1 MGGELQ
7 YLTNETSYVLL
18 PPASVQSTHWWC
30 RRTRLVSKVLKL
42 TGNVVSTF
50 VKLKYLETW
59 IVNFTV
65 IRACFSKLC
74 ISQGGCSL
82 MVFSRRDCSVFTVV
96 EYTQPWWS
104 PLLALSVEKHQY
116 HYFYTDLL
124 LSICF
129 YSFSTVP
136 FEERVFTVLKWLQ
149 LPANKRLFVFFQNK
163 DFTKGR
169 WKNINVNY
177 VCFDSIPSKTTLSRQ
192 AGFLYA
198 VSGGAG

>member
-1 MGGELQ
+1 MQ
-7 YLTNETSYVLL
+7 TYT
-18 PPASVQSTHWWC
+18 W
-30 RRTRLVSKVLKL
+30 LVSKVLKL

-65 IRACFSKLC
+65 TRACFSKLC

-82 MVFSRRDCSVFTVV
+82 KVFSRRDCSAFTVV

-104 PLLALSVEKHQY
+104 LLLALSVEKHQY

-129 YSFSTVP
+129 YSSSTVP

-149 LPANKRLFVFFQNK
+149 LPANKRLLIFFSKQRLHK
-163 DFTKGR
+163 RKIKKYKR
-169 WKNINVNY
+169 ELCLLWL
-177 VCFDSIPSKTTLSRQ
+177 DSK
-192 AGFLYA
+192 
-198 VSGGAG
+198 